1 MTLRFDPARRRF
13 LTGRASRPPSDGP
26 LLPPW
31 LAPEEL
37 AHCTACN
44 ACVDACPT
52 GIVEM
57 QHGRPA
63 LSFASGE
70 CTFCGACS
78 EACPENLFD
87 REREALPYR
96 PQIAAHCLP
105 RAGIDCQACRD
116 ACPQEAIRFPPRRG
130 GPFLPQVTASLCT
143 GCGACVAPCPVSA
156 IALAPMTE
164 ETCDA

>member
-1 MTLRFDPARRRF
+1 MTLPFDASRRRF
-13 LTGRASRPPSDGP
+13 LTGHPPEAETPDT

-31 LAPEEL
+31 LSAGAL
-37 AHCTACN
+37 ARCTGCG

-52 GIVEM
+52 GIVELARE
-57 QHGRPA
+57 RPA

-70 CTFCGACS
+70 CNFCGACA
-78 EACPENLFD
+78 EVCPENLFD
-87 REREALPYR
+87 RTREALPYR

-116 ACPQEAIRFPPRRG
+116 VCPQEAIRFPPRRG

-156 IALAPMTE
+156 IALAPMAE
-164 ETCDA
+164 ACDA

>member
-1 MTLRFDPARRRF
+1 MTLPFDGARRRF
-13 LTGRASRPPSDGP
+13 LTGHPPQPDP
-26 LLPPW
+26 AQTLLPPW
-31 LAPEEL
+31 LAASAL
-37 AHCTACN
+37 DRCTGCGAC
-44 ACVDACPT
+44 AAACPT

-57 QHGRPA
+57 ARARPT

-70 CTFCGACS
+70 CTFCGACA
-78 EACPENLFD
+78 ETCPEGLFD
-87 REREALPYR
+87 RNREALPYR
-96 PQIAAHCLP
+96 PDIAAHCLP

-156 IALAPMTE
+156 IELRPVPEA
-164 ETCDA
+164 CDA